1 MRTYLLA
8 AIALSILLSGCT
20 FDHRRDVAY
29 SLLFR
34 PDGFENDNAFS
45 AAVSARFPAGTAVS
59 ELEAFTKSAGGKCWS
74 QGPHGFVCE
83 IATRGQ
89 ICAARLIRIQATVEG
104 SVIKSVGL
112 ISGGLGC

>member
-1 MRTYLLA
+1 MRTYLFA
-8 AIALSILLSGCT
+8 AIASSILLSGCT

-34 PDGFENDNAFS
+34 PDGFENDSAFS
-45 AAVSARFPAGTAVS
+45 AAASARFPAGTAVS
-59 ELEAFTKSAGGKCWS
+59 ELEAFAKSAGGKCWS
-74 QGPHGFVCE
+74 RDPDGFVCE

-89 ICAARLIRIQATVEG
+89 MCAARLIRIQAIVEG
-104 SVIKSVGL
+104 SVIKSVSF